1 MARNSGLGLP
11 WLCRGVALIVLLSV
25 PARGE
30 QKTSGDAELKQ
41 RVDRLEEQLRE
52 KVKEKEKAAQGT
64 QIGGHAGFVLPIVT
78 WGTNTEPTTINDDF
92 VIGFPVGVTVKPGG
106 PWAFDMELVP
116 TINNHDVE
124 LTVHPGVLYAIDE
137 NWTAG
142 LRMGF
147 DINNHAWGP
156 TPLIN
161 RKICDLNDSMHLF
174 VELPVPIRIGEH
186 STNVTAALHMGV
198 GF

>member
-1 MARNSGLGLP
+1 MARNSGLGTRRLR
-11 WLCRGVALIVLLSV
+11 WLCHGLALVVLSSV

-30 QKTSGDAELKQ
+30 QKTSGDTDLRQ
-41 RVDRLEEQLRE
+41 RVDRLEEQL
-52 KVKEKEKAAQGT
+52 KEKSEGAKL
-64 QIGGHAGFVLPIVT
+64 GGHFGFAIPLVT
-78 WGTNTEPTTINDDF
+78 SDGSNTTTVNDDF
-92 VIGFPVGVTVKPGG
+92 VIAFPMGITVKKGG
-106 PWAFDMELVP
+106 PWAFDLELVP
-116 TINNHDVE
+116 SINNHDVD

-147 DINNHAWGP
+147 DIQQHSWGP

-161 RKICDLNDSMHLF
+161 RKICDLTDSMHLF
-174 VELPVPIRIGEH
+174 IELPVPIRIHEN
-186 STNVTAALHMGV
+186 STTVTAALHLGV

>member
-1 MARNSGLGLP
+1 MARNSGLGVRRLR
-11 WLCRGVALIVLLSV
+11 WLCYGLALVVLSSA
-25 PARGE
+25 PALGQ
-30 QKTSGDAELKQ
+30 QKTSGDTDLRQ
-41 RVDRLEEQLRE
+41 RVDRLEEKLRQ
-52 KVKEKEKAAQGT
+52 KEKEKTEGAT
-64 QIGGHAGFVLPIVT
+64 LGGHVGFAIPIVT
-78 WGTNTEPTTINDDF
+78 SDGNDTRTVNDDF
-92 VIGFPVGVTVKPGG
+92 VIAFPVGITVKKGG

-116 TINNHDVE
+116 SINNHDVD

-147 DINNHAWGP
+147 DINQHSWGP

-161 RKICDLNDSMHLF
+161 RKICDLGDKMHLF
-174 VELPVPIRIGEH
+174 IELPVPIRIHEN
-186 STNVTAALHMGV
+186 STTVTAALHLGV